1 MPVDAEFLF
10 DWIEASIRLA
20 TPLVLVAM
28 GGVFAERSGVFNIG
42 MEGMMLTG
50 AFVAV
55 TGSYYTDN
63 VLLAAVTAMLAGGVL
78 SLVHAYVT
86 ITRRAN
92 QIISGAAINLFA
104 LGLTNFLYRALL
116 GSAGR
121 KRVEGFPQWKIPVL
135 GDIPVV
141 GPLLFD
147 QSVIAYVAYV
157 APLVFAWVLFRTTWG
172 LNVRAVGE
180 YPLAADTAGV
190 SVPRVRYLSVFL
202 SGMMAGLGGAAL
214 ALGAVRYFTP
224 GMTAGRG
231 FIVLGAII
239 FGKWNPVPV
248 ALACLFFGAA
258 DAFQLRAQ
266 TFGFEIPH
274 QFLLMLPYLL
284 TIAAMVGFIGRTRQ
298 PESLGIP
305 YDGQGSSA

>member
-1 MPVDAEFLF
+1 
-10 DWIEASIRLA
+10 
-20 TPLVLVAM
+20 
-28 GGVFAERSGVFNIG
+28 
-42 MEGMMLTG
+42 MMLTG

-63 VLLAAVTAMLAGGVL
+63 ILIAAVTAMLAGGLL
-78 SLVHAYVT
+78 SMVHAYVT
-86 ITRRAN
+86 ITRGAN
-92 QIISGAAINLFA
+92 QIISGAAINLLA

-116 GSAGR
+116 GGASR
-121 KRVEGFPQWKIPVL
+121 KRVVGFPEWKIP
-135 GDIPVV
+135 GFGEIPII

-147 QSVIAYVAYV
+147 HSVIVYVAYI
-157 APLVFAWVLFRTTWG
+157 APAVFAWVLFRTTWG
-172 LNVRAVGE
+172 LDVRAVGE
-180 YPLAADTAGV
+180 YPVAADTAGV
-190 SVPRVRYLSVFL
+190 SVAKVRYLSVFL

-239 FGKWNPVPV
+239 FGKWNPILV

-284 TIAAMVGFIGRTRQ
+284 TIAAMVGFIGRTRPPQ
-298 PESLGIP
+298 SLGIP
-305 YDGQGSSA
+305 YRGQEASA

>member
-1 MPVDAEFLF
+1 MPVDAAFWF
-10 DWIEASIRLA
+10 DWIQASIRLA

-50 AFVAV
+50 AFFAV
-55 TGSYYTDN
+55 TASFYTDN
-63 VLLAAVTAMLAGGVL
+63 VLIAALTAMLAGGVL
-78 SLVHAYVT
+78 SLIHAYVT
-86 ITRRAN
+86 ITRGAN
-92 QIISGAAINLFA
+92 QIISGAAINLLA
-104 LGLTNFLYRALL
+104 LGLTNFLYRAVL
-116 GSAGR
+116 GGAGR
-121 KRVEGFPQWKIPVL
+121 KRVEGFPQWHIPGL
-135 GDIPVV
+135 ADIPII
-141 GPLLFD
+141 GPLLFNH
-147 QSVIAYVAYV
+147 SVIVYFAYL
-157 APLVFAWVLFRTTWG
+157 APLLFAWVLFRTTWG
-172 LNVRAVGE
+172 LDVRAVGE

-190 SVPRVRYLSVFL
+190 SVAKVRYLSIFL
-202 SGMMAGLGGAAL
+202 SGIMAGLGGAAL

-239 FGKWNPVPV
+239 FGKWNPALV

-284 TIAAMVGFIGRTRQ
+284 TIAAMVGFIGRTRPPQ
-298 PESLGIP
+298 SLGIP
-305 YDGQGSSA
+305 YGGQGSSV

>member
-1 MPVDAEFLF
+1 MPGDAGFWF

-20 TPLVLVAM
+20 TPLILVAM
-28 GGVFAERSGVFNIG
+28 GGVYAERSGVFNIG

-50 AFVAV
+50 AFF
-55 TGSYYTDN
+55 
-63 VLLAAVTAMLAGGVL
+63 AVTASFYTGSIVAAALTAMIAGGLL
-78 SLVHAYVT
+78 SLIHAYLTVG
-86 ITRRAN
+86 RGAN
-92 QIISGAAINLFA
+92 QIISGAAINLLA

-121 KRVEGFPQWKIPVL
+121 RRVEGFPQVRIPL
-135 GDIPVV
+135 LADLPVI

-147 QSVIAYVAYV
+147 HSVIVYVAYL
-157 APLVFAWVLFRTTWG
+157 APLLFTWVLFRTTWG
-172 LNVRAVGE
+172 LDVRAVGE

-190 SVPRVRYLSVFL
+190 SVGRVRYLSVFL
-202 SGMMAGLGGAAL
+202 SGVMAGLGGAAL

-239 FGKWNPVPV
+239 FGKWNPGLV

-284 TIAAMVGFIGRTRQ
+284 TIAAMVGFIGRTRAPQ
-298 PESLGIP
+298 SLGVP
-305 YDGQGSSA
+305 YGGQGASA